1 MRILKAGTRKSP
13 LALRQVEEVIES
25 LRKIGTEINV
35 NIIGIDTAGDKDRV
49 TAISDIE
56 GTDFFTREIEEA
68 LLSGE
73 VDFSVH
79 SAKDLP
85 DKIPDGLHIAAITES
100 VDPYDALVSKNNL
113 SIKDLPKGAKIAA
126 SSMRRK
132 TQIRAFRDDFE
143 IVDIRGNIGERL
155 TEFDDSD
162 LDAIV
167 VASCALK
174 RLGLE
179 NRITQRLPLEIL
191 KTHPLQGSL
200 AVETRQDN
208 LEVIGLFSKI
218 DTRLTSWYNGK
229 LWRVREPSK

>member
-13 LALRQVEEVIES
+13 LALRQVEEIIGY
-25 LRKIGTEINV
+25 LRKIGIEINV
-35 NIIGIDTAGDKDRV
+35 NIIGIDTAGDKDKG

-85 DKIPDGLHIAAITES
+85 DKIPDGLYIAAITES

-132 TQIRAFRDDFE
+132 MQLKSFRDDFE
-143 IVDIRGNIGERL
+143 VVDIRGNIGERL
-155 TEFDDSD
+155 RRLDESD

-167 VASCALK
+167 IAACALK

-179 NRITQRLPLEIL
+179 NRITQRLPFEIL
-191 KTHPLQGSL
+191 KPHPLQGSL

-218 DTRLTSWYNGK
+218 DTRKTVAL
-229 LWRVREPSK
+229 